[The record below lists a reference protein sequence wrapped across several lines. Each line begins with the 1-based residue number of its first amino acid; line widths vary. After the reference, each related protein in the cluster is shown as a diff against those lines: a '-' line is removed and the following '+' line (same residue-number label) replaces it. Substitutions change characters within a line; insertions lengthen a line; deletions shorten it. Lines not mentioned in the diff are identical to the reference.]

1 MVFFDVFRFCEPPY
15 CHVSC
20 HLDIFRFCEHYTV
33 MWFSL
38 TFSGFMNTIPSCV
51 MSHGHFQVLL
61 TPYCHVV
68 FPDIFR
74 FYEHHTVM
82 CHVTLAFS
90 GFVNTI
96 LSWSAFVPLSRL
108 TYCIYLLHIMIMELY
123 LLNSNTV
130 FYMSDLNFVSLSGL
144 RVFVS
149 LSVGF
154 VQPLYNNNH
163 NGDL

>member
-1 MVFFDVFRFCEPPY
+1 MVI
-15 CHVSC
+15 
-20 HLDIFRFCEHYTV
+20 L
-33 MWFSL
+33 
-38 TFSGFMNTIPSCV
+38 
-51 MSHGHFQVLL
+51 
-61 TPYCHVV
+61 
-68 FPDIFR
+68 DIFR